1 MADVKWIKLMVGM
14 FDGASF
20 KKIKKATLADG
31 QSYRDK
37 LTAVWFEL
45 LDLAAKK
52 NLNGQLCNVEDLEI
66 PFTSES
72 QFEDIA
78 IMIDRQPEEVSCC
91 IGWFIKNKMIVIV
104 DDIYSLANWEKYQE
118 EDKLAQIREQ
128 NRIRKA
134 NQRARLTMSRDSH
147 VTQRDCHAL
156 DIEEEIDKEI
166 DKNISIINTLSDSP
180 DEKEKENKINL
191 KNEVYQDIFN
201 YWISMKATIKHRELT
216 DLQKKAIDKAIKR
229 YQIVQIKD
237 AIAHYDLMLRSNYY
251 FNYKWSLEDFL
262 SQSNALPCFTEEGSK
277 WATFIDEVNKNPMLL
292 PKEDRP
298 EERHQAPQCFKD
310 FYNSL

>member
-134 NQRARLTMSRDSH
+134 NQRARLTMSRDCH

-156 DIEEEIDKEI
+156 DIDIEEDIDKV
-166 DKNISIINTLSDSP
+166 NIKENNT
-180 DEKEKENKINL
+180 KEKSSR
-191 KNEVYQDIFN
+191 F
-201 YWISMKATIKHRELT
+201 SPP
-216 DLQKKAIDKAIKR
+216 
-229 YQIVQIKD
+229 
-237 AIAHYDLMLRSNYY
+237 
-251 FNYKWSLEDFL
+251 SLEEVTAFCKERNNNIDPEQFI
-262 SQSNALPCFTEEGSK
+262 AFYESK
-277 WATFIDEVNKNPMLL
+277 GWKIGKNPMKDWKAAVITWERRR
-292 PKEDRP
+292 KEEHP
-298 EERHQAPQCFKD
+298 EEEKCKYATSGFD
-310 FYNSL
+310 TL

>member
-134 NQRARLTMSRDSH
+134 NQRARLTMSRDCH

-156 DIEEEIDKEI
+156 DIDIEEDI
-166 DKNISIINTLSDSP
+166 DKNKNIKENNT
-180 DEKEKENKINL
+180 KEKSSR
-191 KNEVYQDIFN
+191 F
-201 YWISMKATIKHRELT
+201 SPP
-216 DLQKKAIDKAIKR
+216 
-229 YQIVQIKD
+229 
-237 AIAHYDLMLRSNYY
+237 
-251 FNYKWSLEDFL
+251 SLEEVTAFCKERNNNIDPEQFI
-262 SQSNALPCFTEEGSK
+262 AFYESK
-277 WATFIDEVNKNPMLL
+277 GWKIGKNPMKDWKAAIITWEKRR
-292 PKEDRP
+292 KEEHP
-298 EERHQAPQCFKD
+298 EEEKCKYATSGFD
-310 FYNSL
+310 TL

>member
-128 NRIRKA
+128 NRIRQKVYYDKHKSKKID
-134 NQRARLTMSRDSH
+134 NNVSLTLGMTLSN
-147 VTQRDCHAL
+147 AL
-156 DIEEEIDKEI
+156 DIDIEEDKEL
-166 DKNISIINTLSDSP
+166 DLDNI
-180 DEKEKENKINL
+180 KINDNMSVSGETNV
-191 KNEVYQDIFN
+191 KIIAIFSAWNECKSV
-201 YWISMKATIKHRELT
+201 IKHKEVTDVRE
-216 DLQKKAIDKAIKR
+216 KAIKKALKT
-229 YQIVQIKD
+229 YKVEEIIDSIK
-237 AIAHYDLMLRSNYY
+237 HYDIILSSRWY
-251 FNYKWSLEDFL
+251 FKYKWSLEDFL
-262 SQSNALPCFTEEGSK
+262 NQKNAMPTFMEEGSNWYSFNEDLK
-277 WATFIDEVNKNPMLL
+277 KNPYLISKPEVPKKETPQCVKDFIDKI
-292 PKEDRP
+292 
-298 EERHQAPQCFKD
+298 
-310 FYNSL
+310 

>member
-134 NQRARLTMSRDSH
+134 NQRARLTMSRDCH

-156 DIEEEIDKEI
+156 DIDIEEDR
-166 DKNISIINTLSDSP
+166 DKNKNIKETNT
-180 DEKEKENKINL
+180 KEKSSR
-191 KNEVYQDIFN
+191 F
-201 YWISMKATIKHRELT
+201 SPP
-216 DLQKKAIDKAIKR
+216 
-229 YQIVQIKD
+229 
-237 AIAHYDLMLRSNYY
+237 
-251 FNYKWSLEDFL
+251 SLEEVTAFCKERNNNIDPEQFI
-262 SQSNALPCFTEEGSK
+262 AFYESK
-277 WATFIDEVNKNPMLL
+277 GWKIGKNPMKDWKAAIITWEKRR
-292 PKEDRP
+292 KEEHP
-298 EERHQAPQCFKD
+298 EEEKCKYATSGFD
-310 FYNSL
+310 TL

>member
-128 NRIRKA
+128 NRIRNIA
-134 NQRARLTMSRDSH
+134 YRARKKGLPVPLNNHNDVTVTSRD
-147 VTQRDCHAL
+147 AL
-156 DIEEEIDKEI
+156 DIDIEEDI
-166 DKNISIINTLSDSP
+166 DKNKNIKENNT
-180 DEKEKENKINL
+180 KEKSSR
-191 KNEVYQDIFN
+191 F
-201 YWISMKATIKHRELT
+201 SPP
-216 DLQKKAIDKAIKR
+216 
-229 YQIVQIKD
+229 
-237 AIAHYDLMLRSNYY
+237 
-251 FNYKWSLEDFL
+251 SLEEVTAFCKERNNNIDPEQFI
-262 SQSNALPCFTEEGSK
+262 AFYESK
-277 WATFIDEVNKNPMLL
+277 GWKIGKNPMKDWKAAIITWEKRR
-292 PKEDRP
+292 KEEHP
-298 EERHQAPQCFKD
+298 EEEKCKYATSGFD
-310 FYNSL
+310 TL